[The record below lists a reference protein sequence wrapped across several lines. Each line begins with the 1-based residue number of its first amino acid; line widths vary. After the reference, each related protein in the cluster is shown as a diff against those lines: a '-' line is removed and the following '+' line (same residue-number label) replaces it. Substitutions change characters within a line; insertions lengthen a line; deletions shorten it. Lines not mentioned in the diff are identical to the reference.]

1 MKQLE
6 KMEGIGSW
14 FSSMLTGKYPLVEVR
29 SEVDGRKYKVR
40 DLPDKQL
47 AANLLSKVR
56 IRLGQVCDSLA
67 AKYSTKPQVQRM
79 LQNFRADPDRFLEA
93 TPDAKHTS
101 YSVNKGES
109 IHMCLR
115 QRNGP
120 DESLVH
126 EDIIMFV
133 GLHELAHTITRSIG
147 HEPEFW
153 NNFGWLLKEAEAL
166 GLYKYQ
172 DFKAHPVPYCG
183 VRITD
188 QPRYDPARDD
198 ENVMASAS
206 HSGPTNLLQ
215 IGKLFN

>member
-1 MKQLE
+1 MSGL
-6 KMEGIGSW
+6 GSW
-14 FSSMLTGKYPLVEVR
+14 FSSMVTGKYPLVEVK
-29 SEVDGRKYKVR
+29 SQVDGRKYKVR
-40 DLPDKQL
+40 DLPDKQE

-56 IRLGQVCDSLA
+56 IRLGKVCDSLA
-67 AKYSTKPQVQRM
+67 AKYPTKPQVQRM
-79 LQNFRADPDRFLEA
+79 LQNFKADPDRFLEA

-101 YSVNKGES
+101 YSVNKGET

-120 DESLVH
+120 DESLVN
-126 EDIIMFV
+126 EDVIMFV

-153 NNFGWLLKEAEAL
+153 NNFGWLLKEAESL

-198 ENVMASAS
+198 ENSAS
-206 HSGPTNLLQ
+206 HTGSNNILQ
-215 IGKLFN
+215 IGRLFQ

>member
-1 MKQLE
+1 MSGL
-6 KMEGIGSW
+6 GSW
-14 FSSMLTGKYPLVEVR
+14 FNSMITGKYPLVEVK

-40 DLPDKQL
+40 DLPDKQE

-56 IRLGQVCDSLA
+56 IRLGKVCDSLA
-67 AKYSTKPQVQRM
+67 AKYPTKPQVQRM
-79 LQNFRADPDRFLEA
+79 LQNFKADPERFLEA

-120 DESLVH
+120 DESLVN

-153 NNFGWLLKEAEAL
+153 NNFGWLLKEADAL
-166 GLYKYQ
+166 GLYTYQ

-188 QPRYDPARDD
+188 QPRYDPARD
-198 ENVMASAS
+198 ESTQGPAS
-206 HSGPTNLLQ
+206 SGLGLQGPSSILQ
-215 IGKLFN
+215 IGKIFK

>member
-1 MKQLE
+1 
-6 KMEGIGSW
+6 MEGLGSW
-14 FSSMLTGKYPLVEVR
+14 FSSMVTGKYPLVEVK
-29 SEVDGRKYKVR
+29 SQVDGRKYKVR
-40 DLPDKQL
+40 DLPDKQE

-56 IRLGQVCDSLA
+56 IRLGKLCDSLA
-67 AKYSTKPQVQRM
+67 SKYPTKPQVQRM
-79 LQNFRADPDRFLEA
+79 LQNFKADPDRFLEA

-120 DESLVH
+120 DESLVN
-126 EDIIMFV
+126 EDVIMFV
-133 GLHELAHTITRSIG
+133 GIHELAHTITRSIG

-153 NNFGWLLKEAEAL
+153 NNFGWLLKESEAL

-198 ENVMASAS
+198 ENSAS
-206 HSGPTNLLQ
+206 NTGSSNILQ
-215 IGKLFN
+215 IGKLFQ